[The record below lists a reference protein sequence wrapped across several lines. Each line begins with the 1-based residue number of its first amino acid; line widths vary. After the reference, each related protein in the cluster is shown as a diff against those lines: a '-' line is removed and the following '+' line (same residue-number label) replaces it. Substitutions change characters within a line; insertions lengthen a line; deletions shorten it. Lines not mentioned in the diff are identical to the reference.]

1 VWFKGVCDM
10 DVRIEKKKS
19 RTIQYLSTNIT
30 PFATLVEG
38 IERQR
43 DKLMV
48 GGQEDKWK
56 KTVGVR
62 VE

>member
-1 VWFKGVCDM
+1 M